1 MNLIQRLL
9 RPFRHTRFHTSQR
22 VIEYAPAPGSLSH
35 GTRRRSHCVLAEVSR
50 KGLQIV
56 TLRPADVGEQYLV
69 YLTSNL
75 CPDVSLDHAEYRLRV
90 EVRWSKREEGHRLFR
105 CGMQCIEPPAF
116 PSDLFRGIRLT
127 LVE

>member
-35 GTRRRSHCVLAEVSR
+35 GTRRRAHCVLAEVSR
-50 KGLQIV
+50 KGLQIL
-56 TLRPADVGEQYLV
+56 TLRPADVGEQY
-69 YLTSNL
+69 YIYMTSNL
-75 CPDVSLDHAEYRLRV
+75 CPDVSLGHSEYRLLV
-90 EVRWSKREEGHRLFR
+90 EVRWSRREEGHRLFR
-105 CGMQCIEPPAF
+105 CGMACVEPTSFPA
-116 PSDLFRGIRLT
+116 DLFRGIRLT